1 MITPTIVW
9 TSFIL
14 VVLFGKACIDYY
26 LIKNNKAVHHG
37 VEIVIAGGVT
47 ILHGIFIA
55 DVHTPVNWVPDD
67 YTLAVLLFYPMCWWS
82 LFDGVLNLMLGK
94 RVFYIGNTSFI
105 DKQFRRA
112 GQTVYVFSKI
122 MAFIV
127 LVASIVVIY
136 QEF

>member
-1 MITPTIVW
+1 MTPTIVW

-67 YTLAVLLFYPMCWWS
+67 YTLAVLLFYPLSWWS
-82 LFDGVLNLMLGK
+82 LFDGILNRMLGRQWFEIGRTAWSDRLFRRLGQASYELSKWVATGLML
-94 RVFYIGNTSFI
+94 YC
-105 DKQFRRA
+105 
-112 GQTVYVFSKI
+112 
-122 MAFIV
+122 
-127 LVASIVVIY
+127 IY
-136 QEF
+136 LIYTEWS